1 MDKTPVQSYLDTI
14 KIIGCTIEYL
24 LGKNGV
30 PYENRSADAVAD
42 LSKTLLE
49 KVDYAALL
57 SSSAPEDIEAL
68 KTVSGWN
75 ND

>member
-1 MDKTPVQSYLDTI
+1 MDKTVVQHYQDTI
-14 KIIGCTIEYL
+14 KIIGSTIEYL

-42 LSKTLLE
+42 LSRTLLE
-49 KVDYAALL
+49 KVDYTALL
-57 SSSAPEDIEAL
+57 NASAPEEIEAL